1 MAERE
6 EDAFERKESKKDK
19 GYVAF
24 RSDDDSVGEEEEE
37 DLRPKGKKV
46 KREKSRSLALR
57 IKPKKQKKE
66 KESKEKDKKKK
77 KKSETLSPPQAPRKV
92 VFGVPL
98 EVATKNTR
106 LPDGVELPRIFR
118 EGIVHIEE
126 NGLEVEGIYRVS
138 GMKSK
143 VEALKDSYEQGK
155 PVDLH
160 EFEPEAVASLVKLYL
175 RELPENILTAAL
187 LPKFNELSGIQD
199 RKDQLDKTRLLLT
212 ELPSCNRTLL
222 AWLFTHMSHVME
234 KYSSNRMNLQNI
246 GIVLSPTMNIGHGI
260 LFIFLNYVNELFP
273 DTKITKFSG
282 PLTMSIRLDEDEE
295 DLPSSPDAI
304 ASALAKQEAV
314 LSQLH
319 EQLNMNTDNLQYNG
333 QDEMLW
339 EVQRKVTLLKRK
351 LRTAKKRSS
360 QSTASEEPPKTQGAP
375 KKEHSVDKDED
386 DGLIT
391 LLEASEAEL
400 LVEQEEL
407 TFIGNELRKRMEQEK
422 KEIERLNEEIA
433 ALVALKEK
441 DPGSAQSSES
451 DSSDSEVGD
460 EAELEKIFQE
470 LIEQNEELER
480 KNMELCH
487 NIHNER
493 EVCIELQVQIR
504 VLEAKQGQKTDPKLE
519 EHTPENIS
527 SNVTGSSTVTS
538 V

>member
-77 KKSETLSPPQAPRKV
+77 KKTETLSPPQAPRKV

-143 VEALKDSYEQGK
+143 VEALKESYEQGRS
-155 PVDLH
+155 VDLH

-175 RELPENILTAAL
+175 RELPENILTTTL

-199 RKDQLDKTRLLLT
+199 RKDQLDKTRLLLA

-234 KYSSNRMNLQNI
+234 K
-246 GIVLSPTMNIGHGI
+246 V
-260 LFIFLNYVNELFP
+260 
-273 DTKITKFSG
+273 
-282 PLTMSIRLDEDEE
+282 
-295 DLPSSPDAI
+295 
-304 ASALAKQEAV
+304 
-314 LSQLH
+314 
-319 EQLNMNTDNLQYNG
+319 
-333 QDEMLW
+333 
-339 EVQRKVTLLKRK
+339 
-351 LRTAKKRSS
+351 
-360 QSTASEEPPKTQGAP
+360 
-375 KKEHSVDKDED
+375 
-386 DGLIT
+386 
-391 LLEASEAEL
+391 
-400 LVEQEEL
+400 
-407 TFIGNELRKRMEQEK
+407 
-422 KEIERLNEEIA
+422 
-433 ALVALKEK
+433 
-441 DPGSAQSSES
+441 
-451 DSSDSEVGD
+451 
-460 EAELEKIFQE
+460 
-470 LIEQNEELER
+470 
-480 KNMELCH
+480 
-487 NIHNER
+487 
-493 EVCIELQVQIR
+493 
-504 VLEAKQGQKTDPKLE
+504 
-519 EHTPENIS
+519 
-527 SNVTGSSTVTS
+527 
-538 V
+538 